1 MAASGYKLF
10 VTGDVL
16 TAAQVNDYLM
26 LQTVMVFANS
36 AARTSA
42 LSGVLAEGLV
52 SYLKDT
58 DVVEVYTGA
67 AWVSLDDPNA
77 IQNSIVTAK
86 GDIIG
91 ASAASTPARLAV
103 GTNNQ
108 TVVADSTASTGLKY
122 ANGSIAT
129 LTTTGD
135 TLYASA
141 ANTLSRLPIGS
152 AGQVLTVNAGATAPS
167 WATASGGFGT
177 LTAYTPTW
185 TGITIGNGTFSQVGY
200 STSGDLVWY
209 FGQCLFGSTT
219 TFTGVFKLS
228 LPVNAVGQG
237 SGIWSRNPTM
247 WSTWTDT
254 STGYSYPS
262 FTAME
267 SASPATKLVFG
278 STLTNGAYLQNQAQ
292 EIQQTVPITFDTGDG
307 VFWSVIY
314 RKA

>member
-91 ASAASTPARLAV
+91 ATASSTPSRLAV

-108 TVVADSTASTGLKY
+108 VLTADSTTATGLKW
-122 ANGSIAT
+122 AT
-129 LTTTGD
+129 PAGGGGKVLQVVQGTTT
-135 TLYASA
+135 TPS
-141 ANTLSRLPIGS
+141 
-152 AGQVLTVNAGATAPS
+152 VNA
-167 WATASGGFGT
+167 
-177 LTAYTPTW
+177 
-185 TGITIGNGTFSQVGY
+185 
-200 STSGDLVWY
+200 
-209 FGQCLFGSTT
+209 TT
-219 TFTGVFKLS
+219 TFQSTNITATITPTLSTSKILVLSAVMGIRKGAVNSQLATGLRLVRDSTVIVSKISTYFGYTDSTLVQVGALS
-228 LPVNAVGQG
+228 HNYL
-237 SGIWSRNPTM
+237 
-247 WSTWTDT
+247 D
-254 STGYSYPS
+254 
-262 FTAME
+262 
-267 SASPATKLVFG
+267 SPATTSATTYRLDIKCLVAAADVQCQYDNET
-278 STLTNGAYLQNQAQ
+278 STIILMEIGA
-292 EIQQTVPITFDTGDG
+292 
-307 VFWSVIY
+307 
-314 RKA
+314 